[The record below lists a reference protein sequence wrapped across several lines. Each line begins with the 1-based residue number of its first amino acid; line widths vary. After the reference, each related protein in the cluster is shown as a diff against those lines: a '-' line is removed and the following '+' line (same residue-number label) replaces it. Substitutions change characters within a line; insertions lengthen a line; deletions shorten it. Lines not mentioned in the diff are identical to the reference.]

1 MELRFNSIFMDFQ
14 KMIKKIALSYF
25 QKLYQKIFERL
36 PTKMQLKEN
45 LKPVWKSPSERPEN
59 PIKNFVEICF
69 LVESFENLHFCSIIE
84 YQIYSLIS
92 SVFQT
97 IFG

>member
-1 MELRFNSIFMDFQ
+1 MELRFNSIFMDSQ

-45 LKPVWKSPSERPEN
+45 
-59 PIKNFVEICF
+59 
-69 LVESFENLHFCSIIE
+69 
-84 YQIYSLIS
+84 
-92 SVFQT
+92 
-97 IFG
+97 